1 MASKNILGW
10 QINELFSSFHGFI
23 DKLDHPCQ
31 LGIVIVLWLRDISSV
46 RPVPLPGSGE
56 SENAMRIQSMTSYT
70 ATPSTQGR
78 KNILVRSIHL
88 HMQIMKS
95 NHKIKQLPLIKD
107 LGIQND
113 N

>member
-10 QINELFSSFHGFI
+10 QINELFSSFHGVI

-56 SENAMRIQSMTSYT
+56 SENAMRFM
-70 ATPSTQGR
+70 
-78 KNILVRSIHL
+78 KLCSISWT
-88 HMQIMKS
+88 KFEEC
-95 NHKIKQLPLIKD
+95 KV
-107 LGIQND
+107 
-113 N
+113 

>member
-1 MASKNILGW
+1 M
-10 QINELFSSFHGFI
+10 
-23 DKLDHPCQ
+23 
-31 LGIVIVLWLRDISSV
+31 IVLWLRDISSV

-70 ATPSTQGR
+70 ATPSTQGQ